1 MERLPDP
8 EERRLAELDELFG
21 PQRDAYGESYQER
34 LREDEEVSARVRER
48 FERGKASGKYP
59 ALSAYLSN
67 LSDKEKEMF
76 FKTEYGPQILGPHSL
91 VPEDVGVR
99 FRQLQKL
106 LAFKPEFMTRY
117 PEAHDIL
124 LSHRAQRTEHSR
136 GQPDL

>member
-1 MERLPDP
+1 MENMSEPL
-8 EERRLAELDELFG
+8 ERRLSELNELFG
-21 PQRDAYGESYQER
+21 PEEAAYGESYRER

-67 LSDKEKEMF
+67 LSDKEKEIF
-76 FKTEYGPQILGPHSL
+76 FKTEYGPQVLGTRSL

-106 LAFKPEFMTRY
+106 LAFKPEFMTR
-117 PEAHDIL
+117 
-124 LSHRAQRTEHSR
+124 
-136 GQPDL
+136 